1 LREPLRQTAI
11 DFDGD
16 DAIRAGQQVSGES
29 APAWADFDDER
40 FALGTCGAG
49 NAFENRAANQEML
62 AELLAR
68 HG

>member
-1 LREPLRQTAI
+1 MI

-29 APAWADFDDER
+29 AAAGAYLDDER
-40 FALGTCGAG
+40 LPAGTCGSRYS
-49 NAFENRAANQEML
+49 FENRAPNEEML

-68 HG
+68 HR